1 MLHVERGYTR
11 LESYEYLYK
20 NAVRMYMKV
29 SYLVPVHSKTHHTD
43 VLPLNKDFVRR
54 ETEPRTSDSVACLP
68 CTRGTRYAEGE
79 YEATRDP
86 STYEYLYNKAV
97 RTLLKCHT
105 RSKTHH
111 MDILLQYKVY
121 S

>member
-11 LESYEYLYK
+11 LESYEYSYK
-20 NAVRMYMKV
+20 NAVRMYMEV
-29 SYLVPVHSKTHHTD
+29 SYLVPVHRKTHHTD
-43 VLPLNKDFVRR
+43 ILLLYKDFVGR

-68 CTRGTRYAEGE
+68 CTRGTRYAGGE

-86 STYEYLYNKAV
+86 STYEYLYSKAV
-97 RTLLKCHT
+97 RTLLKCQ
-105 RSKTHH
+105 SKTRQ